1 MPCGSTGKAFSLEK
15 DDIGHTK
22 LCEMIGHTAADNSTA
37 DNDNLG
43 TSRERG

>member
-1 MPCGSTGKAFSLEK
+1 VPCGPTGKALSLEK
-15 DDIGHTK
+15 DDIGYTK
-22 LCEMIGHTAADNSTA
+22 LCEMIGHAAANNSTA